1 MVVQAFIDG
10 VKTDYDQGEYVTRCV
25 DSCDLNVFSCNFD
38 NGESLLLVDK
48 EHKMAR
54 YISFKYE
61 LEFIYEQNEVLIMV
75 LSLFNGEIVSNDF
88 KCKVL
93 TVQSDGRIVNIFNAI
108 LNDEFDPVDQTSE
121 LDRIAG
127 IIDERLDT
135 VADNL

>member
-108 LNDEFDPVDQTSE
+108 LNDEFDPVEQTAE